1 MSSSESDPP
10 GVHKA
15 RPARIALRLAIWY
28 AALFAVSA
36 VVLAA
41 ITYALLARSLVDRD
55 RDVIHSTLVRY
66 ATQYEQGGLDALTQ
80 MVRTDALAGRHE
92 PLFVR
97 VVGPDAA
104 AIFYS
109 MPSGWL
115 GFDPASLPAPAP
127 DADSPWTIVS
137 ARGGAARLE
146 IDSAHL
152 ADGTLFQVGKSTQN
166 RDETLSAFR
175 ADLGIALLIMIGIG
189 LFGGALLTRSALV
202 PVHRLIA
209 AVQSIIHTGRLNARV
224 PAGATTDAID
234 ELGRLF
240 NDMLDRIESL
250 IAGMRGALDNVAH
263 DLRTPMMRLR
273 GTAELALQAPAGGD
287 ALRDALTDCVEESE
301 QVIAM
306 LDTLMDISEA
316 ETGVMTLQREPVVVG
331 ELLAEV
337 ADLYSE
343 LAEEKNLTLRIVEPP
358 PLTIRVDHVRM
369 RQALANLLDNAVKY
383 TPAGG
388 AVELSAEETGGRV
401 RIHVRD
407 TGPGIPPQD
416 LDRIWDR
423 LYRGDSSRSARG
435 LGLGLS
441 LVRAITRAH
450 GGEASVI
457 SEPGRGAEFLVE
469 LPRLSQM

>member
-1 MSSSESDPP
+1 
-10 GVHKA
+10 
-15 RPARIALRLAIWY
+15 
-28 AALFAVSA
+28 
-36 VVLAA
+36 
-41 ITYALLARSLVDRD
+41 
-55 RDVIHSTLVRY
+55 
-66 ATQYEQGGLDALTQ
+66 
-80 MVRTDALAGRHE
+80 
-92 PLFVR
+92 
-97 VVGPDAA
+97 
-104 AIFYS
+104 
-109 MPSGWL
+109 
-115 GFDPASLPAPAP
+115 
-127 DADSPWTIVS
+127 
-137 ARGGAARLE
+137 
-146 IDSAHL
+146 
-152 ADGTLFQVGKSTQN
+152 
-166 RDETLSAFR
+166 
-175 ADLGIALLIMIGIG
+175 
-189 LFGGALLTRSALV
+189 
-202 PVHRLIA
+202 
-209 AVQSIIHTGRLNARV
+209 
-224 PAGATTDAID
+224 
-234 ELGRLF
+234 
-240 NDMLDRIESL
+240 
-250 IAGMRGALDNVAH
+250 
-263 DLRTPMMRLR
+263 MMRLR

-331 ELLAEV
+331 ELLADV

>member
-1 MSSSESDPP
+1 
-10 GVHKA
+10 
-15 RPARIALRLAIWY
+15 
-28 AALFAVSA
+28 
-36 VVLAA
+36 
-41 ITYALLARSLVDRD
+41 LLAD
-55 RDVIHSTLVRY
+55 
-66 ATQYEQGGLDALTQ
+66 
-80 MVRTDALAGRHE
+80 
-92 PLFVR
+92 
-97 VVGPDAA
+97 
-104 AIFYS
+104 
-109 MPSGWL
+109 
-115 GFDPASLPAPAP
+115 
-127 DADSPWTIVS
+127 
-137 ARGGAARLE
+137 
-146 IDSAHL
+146 
-152 ADGTLFQVGKSTQN
+152 
-166 RDETLSAFR
+166 
-175 ADLGIALLIMIGIG
+175 
-189 LFGGALLTRSALV
+189 
-202 PVHRLIA
+202 
-209 AVQSIIHTGRLNARV
+209 
-224 PAGATTDAID
+224 
-234 ELGRLF
+234 
-240 NDMLDRIESL
+240 
-250 IAGMRGALDNVAH
+250 
-263 DLRTPMMRLR
+263 
-273 GTAELALQAPAGGD
+273 
-287 ALRDALTDCVEESE
+287 
-301 QVIAM
+301 
-306 LDTLMDISEA
+306 
-316 ETGVMTLQREPVVVG
+316 
-331 ELLAEV
+331 V